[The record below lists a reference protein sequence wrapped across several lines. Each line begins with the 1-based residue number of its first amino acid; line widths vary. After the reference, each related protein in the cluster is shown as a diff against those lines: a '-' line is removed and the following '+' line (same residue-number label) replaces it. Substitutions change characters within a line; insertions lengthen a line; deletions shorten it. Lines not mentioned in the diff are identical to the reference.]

1 MIRKKLYKKYIFWA
15 FIFTVFAF
23 VSTAVIE
30 KVLMVADTGDVKGG
44 GHNPLGSI
52 FGFFSFILL
61 LETFVIGIPSVS
73 KWIRGRD
80 SLSRKQYL
88 QLHGDLAYTGIV
100 SVGLHVIFL
109 SLIEVWKD
117 NISWYSIYP
126 WFYPGF
132 AENWWNEGL
141 ALTLGSWAGFFML
154 TATVAG
160 YFKNWIYK
168 HWSRTTFIVIQN
180 LTIITLIGTIFH
192 SLMIGAMMG
201 NNILM
206 AVLSSTLS
214 SILLILWIVYN
225 IEMINKKALKSKNK
239 KIADD
244 AVAA

>member
-1 MIRKKLYKKYIFWA
+1 MIWA
-15 FIFTVFAF
+15 YIFTVFAF

-30 KVLMVADTGDVKGG
+30 KVLMVADTGDVEGG

-88 QLHGDLAYTGIV
+88 QLHCDLAYTGIV

-109 SLIEVWKD
+109 SMIPIWQEY
-117 NISWYSIYP
+117 ISWYSFYP
-126 WFYPGF
+126 WFYSGF
-132 AENWWNEGL
+132 TESWWNNGL
-141 ALTLGSWAGFFML
+141 AFTLGSWAGFFML
-154 TATVAG
+154 LATVAG

-168 HWSRTTFIVIQN
+168 NWSRTTFIVLQN
-180 LTIITLIGTIFH
+180 LTVISLIATIFH

-201 NNILM
+201 NNIIM
-206 AVLSSTLS
+206 AVLSSILS

-225 IEMINKKALKSKNK
+225 VQMFNKKALKSKKK
-239 KIADD
+239 KITDIS
-244 AVAA
+244 VVS